1 MKTNS
6 SVMATIVDDGKGFDV
21 EAALKA
27 LQSLG
32 LCGIR
37 ERVAVV
43 GGELS
48 IESEAG
54 RDTRI
59 QFQIPVGSM

>member
-27 LQSLG
+27 LQSWG
-32 LCGIR
+32 LRGIR
-37 ERVAVV
+37 ERVTVV